1 MRLAPIHLLVLS
13 SVFHTSTKVR
23 LAANNMN
30 KVALKLYA
38 MCVPD
43 HVLRAS

>member
-1 MRLAPIHLLVLS
+1 MRLAPIHLLALS

-30 KVALKLYA
+30 KVTLRLDA
-38 MCVPD
+38 MCVLD
-43 HVLRAS
+43 HMLRAS